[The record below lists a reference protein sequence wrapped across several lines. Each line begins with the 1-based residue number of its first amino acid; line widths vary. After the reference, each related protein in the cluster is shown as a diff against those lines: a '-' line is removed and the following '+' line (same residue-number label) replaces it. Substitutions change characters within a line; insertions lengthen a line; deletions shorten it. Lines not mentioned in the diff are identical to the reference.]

1 MEVKRVIRSLAL
13 MPLLFLT
20 ACQSS
25 STGFPSF
32 TDIWGRILGIASLG
46 FLNTA
51 ANAEAFMRLM
61 VFILVFAVFY
71 EASRLTQFQ
80 PNIRAVISLVLAI
93 ISAVF
98 MPAGVLAGIGITYG
112 TITAFVLIGVPVLA
126 GLYAIY
132 AIPSTNRWL
141 IGMKIAIIILLLI
154 ILRAVRFHALK
165 GFGGTII

>member
-1 MEVKRVIRSLAL
+1 
-13 MPLLFLT
+13 
-20 ACQSS
+20 
-25 STGFPSF
+25 
-32 TDIWGRILGIASLG
+32 
-46 FLNTA
+46 
-51 ANAEAFMRLM
+51 
-61 VFILVFAVFY
+61 
-71 EASRLTQFQ
+71 
-80 PNIRAVISLVLAI
+80 
-93 ISAVF
+93 

-165 GFGGTII
+165 GFGGAI

>member
-25 STGFPSF
+25 STNFPSF

-112 TITAFVLIGVPVLA
+112 TITAFVLIGVPV
-126 GLYAIY
+126 
-132 AIPSTNRWL
+132 
-141 IGMKIAIIILLLI
+141 
-154 ILRAVRFHALK
+154 
-165 GFGGTII
+165 